1 MLKVVICLASA
12 ISAQY
17 TEFDLDEYNKILSVL
32 PAASSKLP
40 LVPALKNTQHEN
52 PKLLKNSKFD
62 ESPTIE

>member
-1 MLKVVICLASA
+1 MLKVVICLAST